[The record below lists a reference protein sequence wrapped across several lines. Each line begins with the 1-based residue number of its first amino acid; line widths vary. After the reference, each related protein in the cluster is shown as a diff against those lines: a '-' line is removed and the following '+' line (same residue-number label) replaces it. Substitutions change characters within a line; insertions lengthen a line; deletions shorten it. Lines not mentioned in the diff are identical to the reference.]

1 MARQEL
7 VELTVMCMVYD
18 GQGNVLVED
27 RLKQDWPGVTF
38 PGGHVE
44 PGESFVEAAI
54 REVRE
59 ETGLTI
65 QNPRLCGVKQFP
77 TDDGGR
83 YVLLFFKTDQ
93 FSGELVSSEE
103 GEVFWI
109 KRAELHNYQLALDFA
124 EMVRVMESEE
134 LSEFFYEPNG
144 DAWKVRLL

>member
-1 MARQEL
+1 MERREW
-7 VELTVMCMVYD
+7 VELTVMCMVCD
-18 GQGNVLVED
+18 GQGNVLVEN
-27 RLKQDWPGVTF
+27 RLKQGWPGITF

-77 TDDGGR
+77 ISDGGR
-83 YVLLFFKTDQ
+83 YVLLFFKSNQ
-93 FSGELVSSEE
+93 FTGELTSSEE
-103 GEVFWI
+103 GEVFWVEW
-109 KRAELHNYQLALDFA
+109 AALHTYPLAMDFG

-134 LSEFFYEPNG
+134 LSEFFYEPEG
-144 DAWKVRLL
+144 DEWRVRFL

>member
-44 PGESFVEAAI
+44 PGESFVGADI

-83 YVLLFFKTDQ
+83 YVLLFFKTNQ

-134 LSEFFYEPNG
+134 LSEFFYELDG
-144 DAWKVRLL
+144 DEWKGRLL

>member
-1 MARQEL
+1 MARQEQ

-77 TDDGGR
+77 TDGGGR

-109 KRAELHNYQLALDFA
+109 KRAELDTYQLALDFA

-134 LSEFFYEPNG
+134 LSEFFYEPDG
-144 DAWKVRLL
+144 DEWKVRLL

>member
-83 YVLLFFKTDQ
+83 YMLLFFKTNQ
-93 FSGELVSSEE
+93 FSGELISSEE

-109 KRAELHNYQLALDFA
+109 KRAELDTYPLALDFA
-124 EMVRVMESEE
+124 EMVQVMESEE
-134 LSEFFYEPNG
+134 LSEFFYEVDG
-144 DAWKVRLL
+144 DKWKVRLL

>member
-83 YVLLFFKTDQ
+83 YVLLFFKTNQ

-109 KRAELHNYQLALDFA
+109 KRAELLNYQLALDFA

-134 LSEFFYEPNG
+134 LSEFFYELDG
-144 DAWKVRLL
+144 DEWKGRLL

>member
-1 MARQEL
+1 MAKREQ

-65 QNPRLCGVKQFP
+65 ENPQLCGVKQFP
-77 TDDGGR
+77 TDDGAR
-83 YVLLFFKTDQ
+83 YVLLFFKTNQ
-93 FSGELVSSEE
+93 FSGELLSSEE
-103 GEVFWI
+103 GEVFWV
-109 KRAELHNYQLALDFA
+109 KRAELHTYQLALDFL
-124 EMVRVMESEE
+124 EMVQVMESEE
-134 LSEFFYEPNG
+134 LSEFFYETDG
-144 DAWKVRLL
+144 DEWKVRLL

>member
-134 LSEFFYEPNG
+134 LSEFFYELDG
-144 DAWKVRLL
+144 DEWEVRLL

>member
-1 MARQEL
+1 MARQEQ

-65 QNPRLCGVKQFP
+65 QNPWLCGVKQFP
-77 TDDGGR
+77 TDGGGR

-109 KRAELHNYQLALDFA
+109 KRAELDTYQLALDFA

-134 LSEFFYEPNG
+134 LSEFFYEPDG
-144 DAWKVRLL
+144 DEWKVRLL

>member
-1 MARQEL
+1 MARQEQ

-44 PGESFVEAAI
+44 LGESFVEAAI

-77 TDDGGR
+77 TDGGGR

-109 KRAELHNYQLALDFA
+109 KRAELDTYQLALDFA

-134 LSEFFYEPNG
+134 LSEFFYEPDG
-144 DAWKVRLL
+144 DEWKVRLL

>member
-134 LSEFFYEPNG
+134 LSEFFYEL
-144 DAWKVRLL
+144 DSDEWKVRLL

>member
-1 MARQEL
+1 
-7 VELTVMCMVYD
+7 MCMVYD

-83 YVLLFFKTDQ
+83 YMLLFFKTNQ
-93 FSGELVSSEE
+93 FSGELISSEE

-109 KRAELHNYQLALDFA
+109 KRAELDTYPLALDFA
-124 EMVRVMESEE
+124 EMVQVMESEE
-134 LSEFFYEPNG
+134 LSEFFYEVDG
-144 DAWKVRLL
+144 DKWKVRLL